1 MRWRLIDNNADTAF
15 RNMAVDE
22 ALLQST
28 QPVLRFYSWKPKAVS
43 IGYFQSLDAE
53 VDTKACK
60 TMGID
65 IVRRITGG
73 GAVFHDQELTYSV
86 ICPEELFSFDILE
99 SYQQICGFIVKGLKK
114 YGLAAEFV
122 PINDITIK
130 GKKISGNAQSRK
142 QGKIIQH
149 GTILLDVDVDEMFKV
164 LKVADEKMKDKMIN
178 NVKDRVTSLSYFG
191 HVNNKK
197 LKQNIISA
205 FEDFGISFKED
216 KLRTKE
222 ETSARV
228 LETKFNSFEW
238 NNKR

>member
-1 MRWRLIDNNADTAF
+1 MKWRLINNDADNAF

-22 ALLQST
+22 ALLQSIV
-28 QPVLRFYSWKPKAVS
+28 PVLRFYSWKPKAVS

-60 TMGID
+60 ARDID
-65 IVRRITGG
+65 VVRRITGG

-114 YGLAAEFV
+114 YGLDAKFV

-149 GTILLDVDVDEMFKV
+149 GTILLDVDADEMFKV
-164 LKVADEKMKDKMIN
+164 LKVPDEKMK
-178 NVKDRVTSLSYFG
+178 
-191 HVNNKK
+191 
-197 LKQNIISA
+197 
-205 FEDFGISFKED
+205 
-216 KLRTKE
+216 
-222 ETSARV
+222 
-228 LETKFNSFEW
+228 
-238 NNKR
+238 